1 MELPWLSFLSQMIT
15 FTLFLLLSF
24 TSIAEAFKRCPNC
37 GSTQVPY
44 PLSTR
49 RDCGDPDYK
58 IRCDEDRGSLWFDT
72 LNGSTNPIKTIDP
85 SGQRFVLTPP
95 GIKPNTCVSVDIKSH
110 GIQLDP
116 NLPFNVSSSN
126 TVIIMNCTKDGLDKY
141 ISQGF
146 NCSHNS
152 FCHKFLNLEARGGK
166 CRGVSSC
173 CWYKT
178 GASVNTYKVYRARE
192 DMCSAYQSYMNL
204 DLTLP
209 VSKWGEPAVEILW
222 EAPREPVCKIP
233 GDCTDLVNSV
243 CSVDSTN
250 LGQKKCLC
258 KKGFR
263 WDSANAICQVNRC
276 FKGKKCKRRSNLPL
290 IGVLAGGVGAILI
303 AGCVMKMIIS
313 KRNRRVAGS
322 QSWANIRKLHRH
334 LLSTNSAG
342 LDRIFS
348 GKEIVKATNNFAKSN
363 LLGYGGFGEVFKGN
377 LDDGTTVAVK
387 RAKLGNEKSIHQIVN
402 EVQIL
407 CQVSHKNLVKL
418 LGCCIELDMPILVY
432 EFVPNGTL
440 YEHIYGGG
448 GSYDP
453 LPWRR
458 RLMIAYQTA
467 QGLAYLHT
475 SATPPIYHRDV
486 KSSNILLDE
495 NLDVKVA
502 DFGLSRLGVSDVSHV
517 TTCAQGT
524 LGYLDPEYYLNF
536 QLTDKSDVYS
546 FGVVLFELLT
556 SKKAIDFKREE
567 EDVNLVVFVRK
578 TLREGRFAEMI
589 DPMIG
594 KEATATELE
603 SMKELGLLAERCV
616 KETRQSRPT
625 MKAAAK
631 EIECILQGIASA
643 SET

>member
-1 MELPWLSFLSQMIT
+1 MEFPWLFLTT
-15 FTLFLLLSF
+15 FTLCLLLSF
-24 TSIAEAFKRCPNC
+24 SSTAESFKRCPNC
-37 GSTQVPY
+37 GSTRVPY
-44 PLSTR
+44 PLSTGPG
-49 RDCGDPDYK
+49 CGDPDYK
-58 IRCDEDRGSLWFDT
+58 IRCDIRGSLWFDT
-72 LNGSTNPIKTIDP
+72 LNGSTNPIKLIDP
-85 SGQRFVLTPP
+85 SGQRFVLAPP
-95 GIKPNTCVSVDIKSH
+95 GFEPNTCVSVDIKSH

-126 TVIIMNCTKDGLDKY
+126 TVIIMNCTKDGLDGY

-146 NCSHNS
+146 NCSDNS
-152 FCHKFLNLEARGGK
+152 LCHKFLNENPEARGK
-166 CRGVSSC
+166 CRGVTSC

-178 GASVNTYKVYRARE
+178 GASVNTYKVYRARTE
-192 DMCSAYQSYMNL
+192 KCTAYQSFMNL
-204 DLTLP
+204 DLTMP

-233 GDCTDLVNSV
+233 GDCTGLVNSV
-243 CSVDSTN
+243 CSVDPKS
-250 LGQKKCLC
+250 LGQKRCLC
-258 KKGFR
+258 KKGLQ
-263 WDSANAICQVNRC
+263 WDAVNAMRKRPLEFIIAYERS
-276 FKGKKCKRRSNLPL
+276 KDKKKATE
-290 IGVLAGGVGAILI
+290 I
-303 AGCVMKMIIS
+303 IIS
-313 KRNRRVAGS
+313 KQNRIVAGS
-322 QSWANIRKLHRH
+322 QSWASIRKLHRH
-334 LLSTNSAG
+334 LLSTNNAG

-348 GKEIVKATNNFAKSN
+348 GKEIVKATNNFSKSN
-363 LLGYGGFGEVFKGN
+363 LLGFGGFGEVFKGD

-387 RAKLGNEKSIHQIVN
+387 RAKLGNEKSIYQIVN

-432 EFVPNGTL
+432 EYVPNGTL
-440 YEHIYGGG
+440 HEHVYSNGTYE
-448 GSYDP
+448 P

-458 RLMIAYQTA
+458 RLMIAHQTA
-467 QGLAYLHT
+467 QGLAYLHS
-475 SATPPIYHRDV
+475 SASPPIYHRDV
-486 KSSNILLDE
+486 KLSNILLDE

-556 SKKAIDFKREE
+556 CKKAIDFNRDE
-567 EDVNLVVFVRK
+567 EDVNLVVFLRK
-578 TLREGRFAEMI
+578 ALREGRLEEMI
-589 DPMIG
+589 DPVMLKG
-594 KEATATELE
+594 ATEVEME
-603 SMKELGLLAERCV
+603 SMKELGVLAERCV

-631 EIECILQGIASA
+631 EIESILNGLLLLRR
-643 SET
+643 E

>member
-1 MELPWLSFLSQMIT
+1 MELPWLSLITLLTLS
-15 FTLFLLLSF
+15 LLLSF
-24 TSIAEAFKRCPNC
+24 SSSTVKAFKRCPNC

-44 PLSTR
+44 PLSTGL
-49 RDCGDPDYK
+49 DCGDPDYK
-58 IRCDEDRGSLWFDT
+58 IRCDERGSLWFDT

-85 SGQRFVLTPP
+85 SGQRFVLRPP
-95 GIKPNTCVSVDIKSH
+95 GFEPNKCVSVDIKYH

-126 TVIIMNCTKDGLDKY
+126 TVIIMNCTKDGLDSY
-141 ISQGF
+141 SSQGF
-146 NCSHNS
+146 NCSDNS
-152 FCHKFLNLEARGGK
+152 LCHKFLNQNLEVRSK

-178 GASVNTYKVYRARE
+178 GASVNTYKVYRART

-204 DLTLP
+204 DLLMP

-222 EAPREPVCKIP
+222 ETPREPVCKIQ
-233 GDCTDLVNSV
+233 GDCKDLVNSV
-243 CSVDSTN
+243 CLGDSTN
-250 LGQKKCLC
+250 LGQTRCFC

-263 WDSANAICQVNRC
+263 WNSVNAVCEVNRC
-276 FKGKKCKRRSNLPL
+276 SKGKKCKRWSNLPL
-290 IGVLAGGVGAILI
+290 IGGLTGGVGAILI
-303 AGCVMKMIIS
+303 AGFVMKTIIT
-313 KRNRRVAGS
+313 KQNRITAGS
-322 QSWANIRKLHRH
+322 QSWASLRKLHRH
-334 LLSTNSAG
+334 LLATNSTG
-342 LDRIFS
+342 LDRIFT
-348 GKEIVKATNNFAKSN
+348 GKEIVKSTNNFAKSN
-363 LLGYGGFGEVFKGN
+363 LLGFGGFGEVFKGN

-387 RAKLGNEKSIHQIVN
+387 RAKLGNEKSIYQIVN

-440 YEHIYGGG
+440 YEHIYCGGG
-448 GSYDP
+448 GGGGVYDP

-458 RLMIAYQTA
+458 RLMIAHQTA
-467 QGLAYLHT
+467 QGLAYLHS

-502 DFGLSRLGVSDVSHV
+502 DFGLSRLGLSDVSHV

-556 SKKAIDFKREE
+556 CKKAIDFNRDE

-578 TLREGRFAEMI
+578 VLKEGRLMDVI
-589 DPMIG
+589 DPVIG
-594 KEATATELE
+594 KGATGMKIE
-603 SMKELGLLAERCV
+603 SMKELGVLAERCV
-616 KETRQSRPT
+616 KETRQCRPS
-625 MKAAAK
+625 MNVVVK
-631 EIECILQGIASA
+631 EIESILHGI
-643 SET
+643 

>member
-1 MELPWLSFLSQMIT
+1 MEFPWLFLTT
-15 FTLFLLLSF
+15 FTLCLLLSF
-24 TSIAEAFKRCPNC
+24 SSTAESFKRCPNC
-37 GSTQVPY
+37 GSTRVPY
-44 PLSTR
+44 PLSTGPG
-49 RDCGDPDYK
+49 CGDPDYK
-58 IRCDEDRGSLWFDT
+58 IRCDIRGSLWFDT
-72 LNGSTNPIKTIDP
+72 LNGSTNPIKLIDP
-85 SGQRFVLTPP
+85 SGQRFVLAPP
-95 GIKPNTCVSVDIKSH
+95 GFEPNTCVSVDIKSH

-126 TVIIMNCTKDGLDKY
+126 TVIIMNCTKDGLDGY

-146 NCSHNS
+146 NCSDNS
-152 FCHKFLNLEARGGK
+152 LCHKFLNENPEARGK
-166 CRGVSSC
+166 CRGVTSC

-178 GASVNTYKVYRARE
+178 GASVNTYKVYRARTE
-192 DMCSAYQSYMNL
+192 KCTAYQSFMNL
-204 DLTLP
+204 DLTMP

-233 GDCTDLVNSV
+233 GDCTGDLSKT
-243 CSVDSTN
+243 SM
-250 LGQKKCLC
+250 K
-258 KKGFR
+258 
-263 WDSANAICQVNRC
+263 
-276 FKGKKCKRRSNLPL
+276 SNDFTEVGRLP
-290 IGVLAGGVGAILI
+290 GSLAGGVGVLLI
-303 AGCVMKMIIS
+303 AGGVMKIIIS
-313 KRNRRVAGS
+313 KQNRIVAGS
-322 QSWANIRKLHRH
+322 QSWASIRKLHRH
-334 LLSTNSAG
+334 LLSTNNAG

-348 GKEIVKATNNFAKSN
+348 GKEIVKATNNFSKSN
-363 LLGYGGFGEVFKGN
+363 LLGFGGFGEVFKGD

-387 RAKLGNEKSIHQIVN
+387 RAKLGNEKSIYQIVN

-432 EFVPNGTL
+432 EYVPNGTL
-440 YEHIYGGG
+440 HEHVYSNGTYE
-448 GSYDP
+448 P

-458 RLMIAYQTA
+458 RLMIAHQTA
-467 QGLAYLHT
+467 QGLAYLHS
-475 SATPPIYHRDV
+475 SASPPIYHRDV
-486 KSSNILLDE
+486 KLSNILLDE

-556 SKKAIDFKREE
+556 CKKAIDFNRDE
-567 EDVNLVVFVRK
+567 EDVNLVVFLRK
-578 TLREGRFAEMI
+578 ALREGRLEEMI
-589 DPMIG
+589 DPVMLKG
-594 KEATATELE
+594 ATEVEME
-603 SMKELGLLAERCV
+603 SMKELGVLAERCV

-631 EIECILQGIASA
+631 EIESILNGLLLLRR
-643 SET
+643 E

>member
-1 MELPWLSFLSQMIT
+1 MEFPWLFLTT
-15 FTLFLLLSF
+15 FTLCLLLSF
-24 TSIAEAFKRCPNC
+24 SSTAESFKRCPNC
-37 GSTQVPY
+37 GSTRVPY
-44 PLSTR
+44 PLSTGPG
-49 RDCGDPDYK
+49 CGDPDYK
-58 IRCDEDRGSLWFDT
+58 IRCDIRGSLWFDT
-72 LNGSTNPIKTIDP
+72 LNGSTNPIKLIDP
-85 SGQRFVLTPP
+85 SGQRFVLAPP
-95 GIKPNTCVSVDIKSH
+95 GFEPNTCVSVDIKSH

-126 TVIIMNCTKDGLDKY
+126 TVIIMNCTKDGLDGY

-146 NCSHNS
+146 NCSDNS
-152 FCHKFLNLEARGGK
+152 LCHKFLNENPEARGK
-166 CRGVSSC
+166 CRGVTSC

-178 GASVNTYKVYRARE
+178 GASVNTYKVYRARTE
-192 DMCSAYQSYMNL
+192 KCTAYQSFMNL
-204 DLTLP
+204 DLTMP

-233 GDCTDLVNSV
+233 GDCTGLVNSV
-243 CSVDSTN
+243 CSVDPKS
-250 LGQKKCLC
+250 LGQKRCLC
-258 KKGFR
+258 KKGLQ
-263 WDSANAICQVNRC
+263 WDAVNAVCEVKRC
-276 FKGKKCKRRSNLPL
+276 SNGKKCKRRSNLPL
-290 IGVLAGGVGAILI
+290 IGGLAGGVGVLLI
-303 AGCVMKMIIS
+303 AGGVMKIIIS
-313 KRNRRVAGS
+313 KQNRVVAGS
-322 QSWANIRKLHRH
+322 QSWASIRKLHRH

-348 GKEIVKATNNFAKSN
+348 GKEIVKATNNFSKSN
-363 LLGYGGFGEVFKGN
+363 LLGFGGFGEVFKGD

-387 RAKLGNEKSIHQIVN
+387 RAKLGNEKSIYQIVN

-432 EFVPNGTL
+432 EYVPNGTL
-440 YEHIYGGG
+440 HEHVYSNGTYE
-448 GSYDP
+448 P

-458 RLMIAYQTA
+458 RLMIAHQTA
-467 QGLAYLHT
+467 QGLAYLHS
-475 SATPPIYHRDV
+475 SASPPIYHRDV
-486 KSSNILLDE
+486 KLSNILLDE

-556 SKKAIDFKREE
+556 CKKAIDFNRDE
-567 EDVNLVVFVRK
+567 EDVNLVVFLRK
-578 TLREGRFAEMI
+578 ALREGRLEEMI
-589 DPMIG
+589 DPVMLKG
-594 KEATATELE
+594 ATEVEME
-603 SMKELGLLAERCV
+603 SMKELGVLAERCV

-631 EIECILQGIASA
+631 EIESILNGLLLLRR
-643 SET
+643 E